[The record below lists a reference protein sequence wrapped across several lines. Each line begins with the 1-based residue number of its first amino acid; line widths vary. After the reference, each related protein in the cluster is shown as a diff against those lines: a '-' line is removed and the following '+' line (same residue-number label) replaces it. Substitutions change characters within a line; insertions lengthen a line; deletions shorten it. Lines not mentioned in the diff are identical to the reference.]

1 MTGGRTPRPPF
12 AFRLAGFRVP
22 VPSYPVPRTFLLRLD
37 DLIARIPARPDA
49 AGLVAGFVPPP
60 RFTAKRFDDYRP
72 DPRHPSQGAAVQRL
86 RETAD
91 ELARAESG
99 WRRLRAAFGGVERG
113 SGVYLDGGF
122 GVGKT
127 HLLASLWH
135 AAPGPRAYLSFDELV
150 YAIGL
155 LGVDGAR
162 QAFRGMR
169 LVAVDE
175 WELDDPGNL
184 KLALAFLRGA
194 LADGIRV
201 ATTSNTIP
209 DELGRGRFDQKNFR
223 TEIEE
228 LSSAFEVLRIEGE
241 DYRHRRFQ
249 ADPGRAYFLDAQA
262 MDRARAAAG
271 PRSLAVTFDD
281 LLRGLGEI
289 HPIRY
294 TALIGAMD
302 ELLLEGV
309 RPLANLYEGLRW
321 VHFIDKLYDNAVPF
335 AATGEAG
342 LTELFPAEWISG
354 SYGKKFSR
362 CLSRMEE
369 MLGERRAELTS
380 SPAST

>member
-1 MTGGRTPRPPF
+1 
-12 AFRLAGFRVP
+12 V
-22 VPSYPVPRTFLLRLD
+22 LRLD
-37 DLIARIPARPDA
+37 DLLSRIPARPDA

-60 RFTAKRFDDYRP
+60 RFQTKRFDDYRP
-72 DPRHPSQGAAVQRL
+72 DPRHPSQADAVRRL
-86 RETAD
+86 REIAD
-91 ELARAESG
+91 ELARGEGG
-99 WRRLRAAFGGVERG
+99 WRRLRAALGGGERG
-113 SGVYLDGGF
+113 AGVYLDGGF

-135 AAPGPRAYLSFDELV
+135 ASPGPRAYLSFDELV

-155 LGVDGAR
+155 LGVEGAR

-228 LSSAFEVLRIEGE
+228 LATAFEVLRVEGE
-241 DYRHRRFQ
+241 DYRHRRFE
-249 ADPGRAYFLDAQA
+249 ADPGRAYFLDAEA

-271 PRSLAVTFDD
+271 ERALAATFDE
-281 LLRGLGEI
+281 LLRRLGEI

-294 TALIGAMD
+294 HALIGAMD

-309 RPLANLYEGLRW
+309 RPMADLYEGLRW
-321 VHFIDKLYDNAVPF
+321 VHFIDKLYDNAAPF
-335 AATGEAG
+335 AATGQAG
-342 LTELFPAEWISG
+342 LMEIFPNEWLAG

-369 MLGERRAELTS
+369 MLGERRAELVEGEPS
-380 SPAST
+380 ADRVSG

>member
-1 MTGGRTPRPPF
+1 M
-12 AFRLAGFRVP
+12 
-22 VPSYPVPRTFLLRLD
+22 LRLD
-37 DLIARIPARPDA
+37 DVLARIPARPDA

-60 RFTAKRFDDYRP
+60 RFQAKRFGDYRP
-72 DPRHPSQGAAVQRL
+72 DPRHPSQAQAVERL
-86 RETAD
+86 RAIAA
-91 ELARAESG
+91 ELNRAEGG
-99 WRRLRAAFGGVERG
+99 WKRLRAALGGPERG

-135 AAPGPRAYLSFDELV
+135 ASPGPRAYLSFDELV

-155 LGVDGAR
+155 LGVEGAR

-184 KLALAFLRGA
+184 KLAIAFLRGA

-209 DELGRGRFDQKNFR
+209 DELGRGRFDQKNFK

-228 LSSAFEVLRIEGE
+228 LSSAFEVLRVEGE
-241 DYRHRRFQ
+241 DYRHRRFE
-249 ADPGRAYFLDAQA
+249 ADPGRAYFLDDAA

-271 PRSLAVTFDD
+271 PRSLSAGFDA
-281 LLRGLGEI
+281 LMHGLGEI
-289 HPIRY
+289 HPIRFH
-294 TALIGAMD
+294 AVIGAID
-302 ELLLEGV
+302 ELLLDGV
-309 RPLANLYEGLRW
+309 RPMANLYEGLRW

-335 AATGEAG
+335 AASGKAG
-342 LTELFPAEWISG
+342 LTELFPAEWLSG

-369 MLGERRAELTS
+369 MLGERRAELLGEDAGPHNEALTS
-380 SPAST
+380 